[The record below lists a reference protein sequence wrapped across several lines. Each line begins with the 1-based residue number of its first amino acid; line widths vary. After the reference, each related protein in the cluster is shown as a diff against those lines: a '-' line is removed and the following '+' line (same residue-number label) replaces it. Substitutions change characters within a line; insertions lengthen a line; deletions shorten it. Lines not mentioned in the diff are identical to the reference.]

1 VFRFAGVKAFA
12 LLRIHTRLWRRC
24 PSDALDHLKAGESI
38 ELPIESF
45 WDERGEGPFPGGWFR
60 YYQPTPIVLVQIQ
73 TAPDA
78 PLIGLIAKPPDV
90 NRR

>member
-1 VFRFAGVKAFA
+1 
-12 LLRIHTRLWRRC
+12 
-24 PSDALDHLKAGESI
+24 
-38 ELPIESF
+38 
-45 WDERGEGPFPGGWFR
+45 
-60 YYQPTPIVLVQIQ
+60 VLVQIQ